1 MLYLR
6 KKKIDVKK
14 ITKKIKFSVYRWK
27 KLKKFATKSLLKFLD
42 TNAVYLNT
50 NELKV
55 MTVLNCF

>member
-6 KKKIDVKK
+6 RKIDVKE
-14 ITKKIKFSVYRWK
+14 ITKKLNEVCIMCK
-27 KLKKFATKSLLKFLD
+27 KLKKFTTKSLLNFWILK
-42 TNAVYLNT
+42 VYLST